1 MGSDPMAEVEVNIMA
16 RKIRY
21 QPENVCFHVVT
32 RIAHK
37 EFFFDDSEKAIVLRL
52 IRNVERFSGVR
63 VISYAIMSNHL
74 HLLLFIE
81 KPPTLAAWEDAG
93 YFLGYDFDRFRDG
106 DVYRVSE
113 LNTFSQKEVDEF
125 RRLSALPVLER
136 YEMTREE
143 LITRLQTVMRPSGFD
158 QLMDKWSRFTPEA
171 LEDEYERQLVR
182 MYDLSAFMKILKQD
196 ISQYYNH
203 RHGHTGGLWEG
214 RFRDSIVQR
223 SVEAMSSVATYI
235 DLNAWRA
242 RLCEDPGG
250 YPWCGWFAAISG
262 DARSRSAYGFVYDTG
277 APWETVRGVH
287 EQQLANRMAK
297 DTIEQAEREEAVF
310 TSGAIIGADSF
321 VKKIVN
327 QEEAAFPNGHKSP
340 PTSFKI
346 GDISL
351 SVLRSLQALRG
362 GKQ

>member
-1 MGSDPMAEVEVNIMA
+1 MA

-37 EFFFDDSEKAIVLRL
+37 EFFFDDSEKAIVLRQ

-63 VISYAIMSNHL
+63 VIAYAIMSNHL

-81 KPPTLAAWEDAG
+81 KPPTLAAWEDVG

-106 DVYRVSE
+106 DVYRVSG
-113 LNTFSQKEVDEF
+113 LNTFSQTEIDEF

-242 RLCEDPGG
+242 RLCENPRV
-250 YPWCGWFAAISG
+250 YPWCGWYAALSG
-262 DARSRSAYGFVYDTG
+262 DDRSRSAYGFVYDTG

-287 EQQLANRMAK
+287 EQQLAKRMSK
-297 DTIEQAEREEAVF
+297 DTDDQAEREEAVF
-310 TSGAIIGADSF
+310 TSGAIIGSDSF
-321 VKKIVN
+321 VKKVVRR
-327 QEEAAFPNGHKSP
+327 EGDAFPRGHKTP
-340 PTSFKI
+340 PTNFKV
-346 GDISL
+346 GDTKL
-351 SVLRSLQALRG
+351 SVLRKLQVLRG
-362 GKQ
+362 GWP

>member
-1 MGSDPMAEVEVNIMA
+1 MA

-37 EFFFDDSEKAIVLRL
+37 EFFFDDSEKAIILRQ

-63 VISYAIMSNHL
+63 VIAYAIMSNHL

-81 KPPTLAAWEDAG
+81 KPATLVAWENAG
-93 YFLGYDFDRFRDG
+93 YFLGYDFERFRDG
-106 DVYRVSE
+106 NLYRVSE
-113 LNTFSQKEVDEF
+113 FNIFTQKEVDEI
-125 RRLSALPVLER
+125 RRLTELPVLER
-136 YEMTREE
+136 YEMTRDE
-143 LITRLQTVMRPSGFD
+143 LVSRLQAIMRPTGFM
-158 QLMDKWSRFTPEA
+158 QLMDKWSRLSPEC
-171 LEDEYERQLVR
+171 LEVEYERQLVR

-196 ISQYYNH
+196 ISQYYNY
-203 RHGHTGGLWEG
+203 RHKHTGGLWEG

-242 RLCEDPGG
+242 KLCENPEG
-250 YPWCGWFAAISG
+250 YPWCGWSAALSG
-262 DARSRSAYGFVYDTG
+262 DVRSRAAYGFIYDTG
-277 APWETVRGVH
+277 SPWEDVRDVH
-287 EQQLANRMAK
+287 KQQLANRMAK

-321 VKKIVN
+321 VNKIVN
-327 QEEAAFPNGHKSP
+327 QEEAAFPNGHKTP
-340 PTSFKI
+340 PISFKI
-346 GDISL
+346 GDASL
-351 SVLRSLQALRG
+351 SVLRNLQALRG
-362 GKQ
+362 GRQ